1 MTDTWYQIDVWF
13 PVVGIL
19 IFLIACCTV
28 RLFRGPTA
36 ADRAI
41 AVDTV
46 NTLTIASMIL
56 LGVAYREII
65 LIDVATYLHME
76 PAFYLVIVCSGVALG
91 FVGSIISVA
100 RFIKVA
106 PQM

>member
-1 MTDTWYQIDVWF
+1 MTDTWYQMDIWF

-19 IFLIACCTV
+19 VFLIACCTI

-56 LGVAYREII
+56 LGVAYRQII
-65 LIDVATYLHME
+65 LIDVAIVYAVLSFVSTLYIAKYLGGE
-76 PAFYLVIVCSGVALG
+76 L
-91 FVGSIISVA
+91 
-100 RFIKVA
+100 
-106 PQM
+106 